1 MEGYDPLQYGDTAG
15 GHAAAPGQTG
25 GYPPYPFAPPV
36 WQRPGADVYTA
47 LRKHSVTAGVCLL
60 VYLGLQIAVAFV
72 LGRLGILEIFTSDR
86 ATENVFDGLVFSF
99 ITFGGPFLIYSL
111 TTASDASLKKLPLD
125 LPRGKLKTLSLI
137 FIGMAVCMLA
147 NYAASYAEVFM
158 NHFGIFEEELPDT
171 TSRTVLEGLTN
182 VLCTAFIPA
191 IVEEFVFRGVIMHPL
206 RKGGAHFAAI
216 ISAAIFAL
224 AHGRPTTAVFAFLV
238 GLVIAYAVMISGSM
252 WVGMAIHFFNNL
264 YSCVVTD
271 VYGNFSGLSETPAVL
286 FQALMVTLGLAGAA
300 YLAATKS
307 FKIKNEP
314 CPLTGG
320 RKLRAVL
327 LAPPMILAFLALLAL
342 TALSIK

>member
-1 MEGYDPLQYGDTAG
+1 MEGYAPRQYGNTVE
-15 GHAAAPGQTG
+15 PGQIVG
-25 GYPPYPFAPPV
+25 CSPYPPAPPV

-47 LRKHSVTAGVCLL
+47 LRKHSVTVGVCLL
-60 VYLGLQIAVAFV
+60 VYLGLQMAVAFL
-72 LGRLGILEIFTSDR
+72 LGRLGLLELFTSDR

-99 ITFGGPFLIYSL
+99 VIFGGPFLIYSL
-111 TTASDASLKKLPLD
+111 TSASDASLKKLPLE

-158 NHFGIFEEELPDT
+158 NHFGVFEEELPDT
-171 TSRTVLEGLTN
+171 TSRTVLEGVTN
-182 VLCTAFIPA
+182 VLCTAFVPA
-191 IVEEFVFRGVIMHPL
+191 IVEEFVFRGVIMNPL
-206 RKGGAHFAAI
+206 RKGGVHFAAI
-216 ISAAIFAL
+216 VSAALFAL
-224 AHGRPTTAVFAFLV
+224 AHGRPTTAIFAFLV
-238 GLVIAYAVMISGSM
+238 GLAIAYAVMISGSM

-271 VYGNFSGLSETPAVL
+271 VYGNFSSLSETPAIL

-307 FKIKNEP
+307 FGIKNEP